1 MPPAHAI
8 ACLRPFAPNPPP
20 TCPTAHALTH
30 PPRTRRVQ
38 ALAKM
43 ADIEKELM
51 SSNHE
56 LTSLKEELPEIKTLN
71 EQLVHK
77 VETSND
83 PALTNKML
91 RRISY
96 DLRHEIVHR

>member
-1 MPPAHAI
+1 
-8 ACLRPFAPNPPP
+8 
-20 TCPTAHALTH
+20 
-30 PPRTRRVQ
+30 
-38 ALAKM
+38 M
-43 ADIEKELM
+43 ADIEKEIV

-56 LTSLKEELPEIKTLN
+56 LTSLKEELPMIKAHE

-96 DLRHEIVHR
+96 DLKHEIVHR